1 MLLLVFMVFMVF
13 MLPVLLLLL
22 LLLLVG
28 VGVLLLLMMAYLL
41 VPVLRVSRL
50 SLFCIL
56 LPMWVTAD
64 SSNLP
69 SNNELLCCFQLS
81 AVLIFNKFWLLT

>member
-1 MLLLVFMVFMVF
+1 MLLLVFMVFM
-13 MLPVLLLLL
+13 LPVL

-69 SNNELLCCFQLS
+69 SNNELLCCFQLT

>member
-1 MLLLVFMVFMVF
+1 MLLLVFMVFI
-13 MLPVLLLLL
+13 LPV

>member
-1 MLLLVFMVFMVF
+1 MLLLVFMVFI
-13 MLPVLLLLL
+13 LPVLL

-28 VGVLLLLMMAYLL
+28 VGVLLLLMIAYLL

>member
-1 MLLLVFMVFMVF
+1 MLLLVFMVFM
-13 MLPVLLLLL
+13 LPVL

>member
-1 MLLLVFMVFMVF
+1 MLLLVFMVFM
-13 MLPVLLLLL
+13 LPV

-28 VGVLLLLMMAYLL
+28 VGVLLLLMITYLL

>member
-1 MLLLVFMVFMVF
+1 MLLLVFMVFI
-13 MLPVLLLLL
+13 LPV

-69 SNNELLCCFQLS
+69 SNNELLCCLQLS